1 MVAGT
6 STCQSRFRIYF
17 ARAKELMKNIPV
29 HKMAA
34 AMILWSLAVSA
45 VAAELKQPTVSA
57 FDKYVAAT
65 ERRISAEVQPGGN
78 FLYMDRLPAPDMA
91 GAYQRLKSAGN
102 PGEKMKTPGL
112 GEEVPRGKVH
122 PQVAALLF
130 PRPPPPPA
138 PPPLYDNVP

>member
-6 STCQSRFRIYF
+6 STCQSRFRIHF
-17 ARAKELMKNIPV
+17 SRAKELMKNIPV

-65 ERRISAEVQPGGN
+65 ERRMSAEVQPGGN

-91 GAYQRLKSAGN
+91 GAL
-102 PGEKMKTPGL
+102 
-112 GEEVPRGKVH
+112 
-122 PQVAALLF
+122 
-130 PRPPPPPA
+130 
-138 PPPLYDNVP
+138 PPLQDGERPRERMRA